1 MGRGGWFV
9 GAQVRVAFPK
19 SRRLFRLLPAL
30 YGAHYTLS
38 NPGYTTRSTPTLE
51 RLETD
56 ALFFYRARGIRVRPG
71 APLFSS
77 GGGTDT
83 KGGDETETK
92 GTGLSDTNKD
102 EKDTK
107 DNYSSDKHK
116 DTKNTRENT
125 LSDKHKGNA
134 EKDTKGKD
142 LGNTL
147 GDTREGGTVRR
158 NHGACFE
165 TSSSENRRDNT
176 KGALRTVASL
186 GLRRTVLSAKMLR
199 KNHPQLLKL
208 LVGQVLS
215 TITNGTM
222 LSSYTLYAQ
231 RELGAT
237 GTVLRV
243 SQIQAPAFAD
253 CPPVIT
259 QSHGPK
265 D

>member
-1 MGRGGWFV
+1 M
-9 GAQVRVAFPK
+9 
-19 SRRLFRLLPAL
+19 
-30 YGAHYTLS
+30 
-38 NPGYTTRSTPTLE
+38 
-51 RLETD
+51 
-56 ALFFYRARGIRVRPG
+56 
-71 APLFSS
+71 
-77 GGGTDT
+77 
-83 KGGDETETK
+83 

-107 DNYSSDKHK
+107 DNYSTDKHK